1 MNQYEIP
8 EIITDELIISKFIK
22 NNKLIATYS
31 TLKWLNNH
39 KGYYNY
45 LINRFK
51 DSESI
56 NETIYRIVNKLEK
69 RPVCPICGKK
79 LKYITFAY
87 GFQKHCSVKC
97 EMQDPQTFEKA
108 KLNSIS
114 KYGVDHYSKTDEFKE
129 KYKQTNLKK
138 YGYDNP
144 NKSKEVQNKR
154 IQTCKEK
161 YGVINVGQDE
171 IIKQKI
177 KNTHIQRHN
186 CEHYTNSEKMK
197 ETQRNRYGGLLY
209 TQTEQSKYRAKQLN
223 EYKRLFGYYNSA
235 DWKLKQ
241 QEKSKKEYITKKKN
255 NSFYST
261 KIEQQFKEYL
271 EQNFPNDFEYQYK
284 SELYPFNCDFYIKS
298 LDLYIEIQ
306 GNWTHGDHPFDENNQ
321 EDIDKLNLW
330 KSKNTKY
337 YQNAINTWT
346 NLDVRKRNIAKQNNL
361 NYLEIFSININ
372 NIINILN
379 NNITY
384 DRN

>member
-8 EIITDELIISKFIK
+8 EFITDELIISKFIK
-22 NNKLIATYS
+22 DNKLIATYS
-31 TLKWLNNH
+31 TLKWLNTH
-39 KGYYNY
+39 KDYYNY

-56 NETIYRIVNKLEK
+56 NETVYRIVNKLEK

-97 EMQDPQTFEKA
+97 EMHDSQTYEKA
-108 KLNSIS
+108 KLNSMV
-114 KYGVDHYSKTDEFKE
+114 KYGVDHYSKTAEFKE
-129 KYKQTNLKK
+129 KFRQTSLKK

-144 NKSKEVQNKR
+144 NKCKQVQDKR

-177 KNTHIQRHN
+177 KNTHIQHHN
-186 CEHYTNSEKMK
+186 CEHYTNSEKMQ

-209 TQTEQSKYRAKQLN
+209 IETEQSKYRAKQLN
-223 EYKRLFGYYNSA
+223 DYKRLFGYYNSA

-241 QEKSKKEYITKKKN
+241 QEKCKKEYITKKKN
-255 NSFYST
+255 HSFYTS

-271 EQNFPNDFEYQYK
+271 EQNYPNDFEYQYR

-306 GNWTHGDHPFDENNQ
+306 GTWTHGGHPFDENNQ
-321 EDIDKLNLW
+321 EDIIRLNEM
-330 KSKNTKY
+330 KSKNTQY
-337 YQNAINTWT
+337 YNNAINTWT
-346 NLDVRKRNIAKQNNL
+346 IRDVEKRNIAKQDNL

-372 NIINILN
+372 DIINIL